1 MVKQDG
7 ILSLIRFAQLNKWSV
22 DAYGMNR
29 FSSSFPM
36 RKLSNIMKRV
46 KDVIMVEDAEEYRRI
61 TVKLYGNG
69 VLERDRVCGK
79 EIGTK
84 RQFRAKAGQLILSRI
99 DARNGAFGVVPPELD
114 GAIVTNDF
122 WLFDVYGAD
131 EAYLMLVLSSLR
143 FQNYWQSK
151 SNGTTN
157 RQRVNEADF
166 MACEI
171 PFPDPEEQREL
182 VETYNRTIR
191 EARMCEAQ
199 IESSEAEIENY
210 LFESLGIVRRQRTGK
225 DKTGTLQFV
234 RLKEIAQWGYDKNVV
249 AFPYSFVKSQAH
261 SFSNMPKWCLSITR
275 GKSPIYAQESEAY
288 LLNQKCNRWDE
299 IDLTFVKPVDPLWLK
314 KIDTNLFTQRN
325 DILINSTGEGT
336 LGRASLIKEER
347 HMGLLYDSHMLCLR
361 VDERY
366 VNAQLLVY
374 LINSSFGQKQIEM
387 LKSAQAT
394 KQTELGVENVKKLL
408 FPLPDRAEQ
417 DEIARRISAGKERIK
432 AMRQRAEN
440 LRQLAKREFEEAVF
454 CE

>member
-1 MVKQDG
+1 MVEQDG
-7 ILSLIRFAQLNKWSV
+7 ILSLIRFTQLNKWSV

-29 FSSSFPM
+29 FSSSFKM
-36 RKLSNIMKRV
+36 QKLSDIMKRV
-46 KDVIMVEDAEEYRRI
+46 KDVIMVEDTTQYRRI

-69 VLERDRVCGK
+69 VFERDRVYGR

-99 DARNGAFGVVPPELD
+99 DARNGAFGVVPQALD

-143 FQNYWQSK
+143 FQSYWQSK

-166 MACEI
+166 MDCEI
-171 PFPDPEEQREL
+171 PFPSLKEQRKLAEK
-182 VETYNRTIR
+182 YGRTIK
-191 EARMCEAQ
+191 EAKMCEKE
-199 IESSEAEIENY
+199 IKSSEAEIEDY
-210 LFESLGIVRRQRTGK
+210 LFESLGIVTRKRTGREK
-225 DKTGTLQFV
+225 SGTLQFV
-234 RLKEIAQWGYDKNVV
+234 RLKETAQWGYDKNVLS
-249 AFPYSFVKSQAH
+249 FPYSFVKDNAC

-275 GKSPIYAQESEAY
+275 GKSPIYVQEGEEY

-299 IDLTFVKPVDPLWLK
+299 IDLTFVKKVDSLWLK
-314 KIDTNLFTQRN
+314 KIDKSLFTQFN

-336 LGRASLIKEER
+336 LGRASRIKEER
-347 HMGLLYDSHMLCLR
+347 HAGLFYDSHMLCLR

-387 LKSAQAT
+387 IKSAQAT
-394 KQTELGVENVKKLL
+394 KQTELGVENVKKLQ
-408 FPLPDRAEQ
+408 FPLPDRATQ
-417 DEIARRISAGKERIK
+417 DEIARQIAVRKGKIRALRQK
-432 AMRQRAEN
+432 AED
-440 LRQLAKREFEEAVF
+440 LRQLAKREFEEVVF
-454 CE
+454 S